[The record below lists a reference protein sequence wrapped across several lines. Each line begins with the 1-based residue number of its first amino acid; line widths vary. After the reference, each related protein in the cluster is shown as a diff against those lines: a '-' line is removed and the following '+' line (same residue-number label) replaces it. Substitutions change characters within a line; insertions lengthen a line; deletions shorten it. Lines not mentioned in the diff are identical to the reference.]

1 MKKIYLLCI
10 ATVGLLMF
18 NFNAY
23 SENSLP
29 SIKEYR
35 NKYSA
40 LVDKWNKEKDVIS
53 RLELRIQ
60 IENLKKDNLTL
71 FKKKYYRPVKK

>member
-23 SENSLP
+23 SEDSLS

-53 RLELRIQ
+53 RLELRTQ
-60 IENLKKDNLTL
+60 IEKLKKDNLIL
-71 FKKKYYRPVKK
+71 FKKYYRPVKK